1 LEPLAV
7 PDNDSMTVLVV
18 LDLLEDFFNEGLWPE
33 SAIPGARA
41 RLVERTNDL
50 TKICRAAG
58 IPVIGIRFSVCW
70 G

>member
-1 LEPLAV
+1 MESLAI

-18 LDLLEDFFNEGLWPE
+18 LDLLEDFFDEGLWPE

-58 IPVIGIRFSVCW
+58 IPVIWFRFSVCW